1 MITIVS
7 FGWKNG
13 GAPADSEWNAD
24 VRDIDSAVYAGL
36 EDRDGTDAQIRTLIL
51 ATPTAEAWIRKFDL
65 DVMREL
71 QDGDIVSVGDKHGQ
85 RRSVVIADAF
95 VETARSAGIE
105 AQVIHRDLGQ
115 QIDVD
120 QPDQPDDNNNDQP
133 RDTGE
138 TMDYMNTVTPIKT
151 DRSWYEIKNA
161 ASDVAEIYIYDQ
173 IGEDWWTGAG
183 VTAKGFLNDL
193 AGIKAREIA
202 LHVNSPGGSVFD
214 GIAIHN
220 ALVNHPAKITTYI
233 DGIAASIASVIALAG
248 EKVVMADNALFM
260 IHLPW
265 GSVQGTAEDMRKQ
278 ADVLDKITE
287 TLVNTYANRT
297 GGDRGEILAALVAET
312 WYSASEATA
321 AGYVD
326 EISGAQRIAAHFDLT
341 RFGFR
346 NAAKALGEQ
355 PAADQED
362 NTDSGTGG
370 SPEAGN
376 SDGASEPSRTEAFVE
391 GFGFTRF

>member
-13 GAPADSEWNAD
+13 GAPEDSQWIAD

-65 DVMREL
+65 DVVREL

-95 VETARSAGIE
+95 VVAARAAGVE

-120 QPDQPDDNNNDQP
+120 SPDQPDENTDDP
-133 RDTGE
+133 RDTLG
-138 TMDYMNTVTPIKT
+138 TMDYMNTVTPIKA
-151 DRSWYEIKNA
+151 DRTWYEIKNA
-161 ASDVAEIYIYDQ
+161 TSDVAEIYIYDQ

-202 LHVNSPGGSVFD
+202 LHLNSPGGSVFD

-220 ALVNHPAKITTYI
+220 ALVNHPAKITTYV
-233 DGIAASIASVIALAG
+233 DGIAASIASIIALAG
-248 EKVVMADNALFM
+248 DKVVMADNALFM

-287 TLVNTYANRT
+287 TLVNTYENRT
-297 GGDRGEILAALVAET
+297 GGDRGEILAALEAET
-312 WYSASEATA
+312 WYSASEAAA
-321 AGYVD
+321 AGYID
-326 EISGAQRIAAHFDLT
+326 EISGAQRIAAHFDLEK
-341 RFGFR
+341 FGFR
-346 NAAKALGEQ
+346 NIAKALGEK
-355 PAADQED
+355 PETDQEH
-362 NTDSGTGG
+362 NTDSGTDG
-370 SPEAGN
+370 SSDVGN
-376 SDGASEPSRTEAFVE
+376 SDGASETSKTEAFVE
-391 GFGFTRF
+391 GFGYTRF